1 MKPGDT
7 VRLRSGGPLMTIN
20 SIDGTTASCVW
31 FVGTDLKEAR
41 FVTDGLAPVTSA
53 VIGSETV
60 GEYIQRVFQIDA
72 VGGKAELLT
81 ARVTSATTS
90 KAGKGQKVEFLVED
104 GRRLCFWSMAAHGP
118 FIKDT
123 EET

>member
-1 MKPGDT
+1 MT
-7 VRLRSGGPLMTIN
+7 VN
-20 SIDGTTASCVW
+20 SMDGTIASCVW
-31 FVGTDLKEAR
+31 FVGTDLKEAW
-41 FVTDGLAPVTSA
+41 FVTDGLVPVTSA

-60 GEYIQRVFQIDA
+60 GEYIQRVFQINA
-72 VGGKAELLT
+72 IGGKAELLA
-81 ARVTSATTS
+81 ARVISATTK

-104 GRRLCFWSMAAHGP
+104 GRKLCFWSIAAHGP